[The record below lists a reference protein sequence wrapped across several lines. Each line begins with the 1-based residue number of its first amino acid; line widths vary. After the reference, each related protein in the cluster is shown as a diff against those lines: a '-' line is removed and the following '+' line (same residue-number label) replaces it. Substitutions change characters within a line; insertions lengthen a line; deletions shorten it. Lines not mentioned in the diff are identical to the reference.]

1 MYKNAVVLILTL
13 TALVGCQTTHLDV
26 QYAGVEDKKITASS
40 TFKIDARSDIKAD
53 RLAMLTMGIEK
64 TLLEKGYKKA
74 DDDNAD
80 LLVIY
85 QVNVIQGEEVRAETI
100 PVGTTIMTRP
110 KLEPVFEAKILTNV
124 LDHKSNEVLW
134 KASSIKDLTQVNTKD
149 FTQDRADQRMAE
161 LFEGFPS
168 RQFSLY

>member
-1 MYKNAVVLILTL
+1 MYKNAAILILSL
-13 TALVGCQTTHLDV
+13 TALVGCQTAHLDV
-26 QYAGVEDKKITASS
+26 QYAGVEDKKITAAS

-53 RLAMLTMGIEK
+53 RLAMLTLGIEK
-64 TLLEKGYKKA
+64 ALLEKGYKKA

-80 LLVIY
+80 LVVIY

-100 PVGTTIMTRP
+100 PVGTTVMTRP

-124 LDHKSNEVLW
+124 LKAESNEVLW
-134 KASSIKDLTQVNTKD
+134 KASSIKDLTQVKTGSFNQEK
-149 FTQDRADQRMAE
+149 ANQRMAE